1 MRKRDAARKQ
11 KGGCVVTD
19 RHTQERFPCEESS
32 RNRSKMMDTA
42 THWALLLGILTLAS
56 WLAGGF
62 AAVLGNVELG
72 HHGQRAAEYLSFGL
86 SVAGFISAVAMVL
99 ILVIR

>member
-1 MRKRDAARKQ
+1 
-11 KGGCVVTD
+11 
-19 RHTQERFPCEESS
+19 
-32 RNRSKMMDTA
+32 MDTA

-72 HHGQRAAEYLSFGL
+72 PHGQKAAEYLTLGL
-86 SVAGFISAVAMVL
+86 SITGFICAFAMVL